1 MVWSVTGRLF
11 HPVCGPC
18 RELISTFL
26 SLLQIQLI
34 SRRDRVGHSRPAPE
48 LYRISL
54 VGDIF
59 FLLCYVFMALFL
71 YMDHLHH
78 AIRTQPKRY
87 KMGMLATSI
96 EDGMN
101 GMVPPMRGQ
110 HLYWS
115 RPMVVNH
122 SGQREVLT
130 VAWPHGCAQGPAR
143 RLINEE
149 IFVLWIMRGAAPS
162 QKLSLTSLVFVP
174 PRLTDCLVAGPG
186 SRLAV
191 RRWAGLDWWTEQSRI
206 SINYHCYQQ
215 SPSSTTSLL
224 AGDRWGF
231 LLALRRYD

>member
-1 MVWSVTGRLF
+1 MFFPLNHLSTSTFIVKLCLQMKLGLVVVLSSKYLLS
-11 HPVCGPC
+11 
-18 RELISTFL
+18 LIST
-26 SLLQIQLI
+26 
-34 SRRDRVGHSRPAPE
+34 D
-48 LYRISL
+48 L
-54 VGDIF
+54 VD
-59 FLLCYVFMALFL
+59 
-71 YMDHLHH
+71 
-78 AIRTQPKRY
+78 
-87 KMGMLATSI
+87 
-96 EDGMN
+96 
-101 GMVPPMRGQ
+101 
-110 HLYWS
+110 
-115 RPMVVNH
+115 H

-149 IFVLWIMRGAAPS
+149 IFVLWIMRGAALS
-162 QKLSLTSLVFVP
+162 QKLGFTSLVFVP

-191 RRWAGLDWWTEQSRI
+191 RRWAGLGWWTEQSRI